1 MAKRKKKEELICDEQ
16 CQEEKID
23 ELKLLTDKIAELEEK
38 LLRNQAELINFKRRK
53 EEEVSK
59 LLEYSNLELIREI
72 LPILDNFERAIKMD
86 DDDLTDEVSRFL
98 EGFKM
103 IYSEFRRILNDFG
116 VTEIEAL
123 DQLFD
128 PTYHEAV
135 MTDENKDKESGIVL
149 EVLQKGYKLKDRAIR
164 PAMVKVNK

>member
-1 MAKRKKKEELICDEQ
+1 MAKRKKKEELICDER

>member
-1 MAKRKKKEELICDEQ
+1 M
-16 CQEEKID
+16 
-23 ELKLLTDKIAELEEK
+23 KLLTDKIAELEEK

-149 EVLQKGYKLKDRAIR
+149 EVLQKGYKLKDRVIR

>member
-1 MAKRKKKEELICDEQ
+1 MAKRKKKEELICDER

-149 EVLQKGYKLKDRAIR
+149 EVLQKGYKLKDRVIR